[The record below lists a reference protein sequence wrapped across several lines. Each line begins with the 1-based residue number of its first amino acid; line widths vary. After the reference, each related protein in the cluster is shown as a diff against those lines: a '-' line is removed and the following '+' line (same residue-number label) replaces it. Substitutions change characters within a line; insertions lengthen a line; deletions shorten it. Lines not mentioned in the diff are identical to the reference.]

1 MRDTGHVRC
10 KRLPPYIRIQQDESK
25 LLPTTNA
32 VDYKLEDL
40 RAMKDH
46 ESGRF
51 GLLDFSNCPIAS
63 SDNDGVARTRM
74 TDRFR
79 SKSPK

>member
-10 KRLPPYIRIQQDESK
+10 QRLPPNIRIQQDESN
-25 LLPTTNA
+25 LLPSTNA
-32 VDYKLEDL
+32 VDYKLEEL

-51 GLLDFSNCPIAS
+51 SLIDSSNCPIAS
-63 SDNDGVARTRM
+63 SDNNGVARTHA
-74 TDRFR
+74 
-79 SKSPK
+79 